1 MALRD
6 LTRGNRPDLTAAQ
19 IIAALLTAIPT
30 LLVLFGIELSGEKT
44 AALGGLIA
52 TGVALIGGDA
62 YLRGKRNE
70 ADALSSAAGAAG
82 AGGVPP
88 APEEAFA
95 DEVGDP
101 AGAEHVPDA
110 MSLQFV
116 AAEDGEESEL
126 DGNEDVFED
135 EDDDPTGVEHV
146 PDDVTL

>member
-6 LTRGNRPDLTAAQ
+6 VTRGNRPDLTAAQ

-52 TGVALIGGDA
+52 TAVALIGGDA

-70 ADALSSAAGAAG
+70 ADALSRTADVASV
-82 AGGVPP
+82 GGVQ
-88 APEEAFA
+88 PEPELAFES
-95 DEVGDP
+95 EVEGP
-101 AGAEHVPDA
+101 TGEEHVPDA
-110 MSLQFV
+110 MTLQFM
-116 AAEDGEESEL
+116 AAGNGEEPEL
-126 DGNEDVFED
+126 DEDEFED
-135 EDDDPTGVEHV
+135 EDDDPTGAEHV